1 MAKRT
6 TRNAHGLTPQQEAF
20 AAGMAAGMTQADAY
34 RKAYPASQAWK
45 EATVY
50 SRSSELA
57 ADGKVR
63 GRIKELLGKASE
75 SHQVDVNEV
84 VRWLVDVLRADPRE
98 LVSVKTG
105 CCRHC
110 WGEGHRYQ
118 RTVGEMNADREL
130 WVGKGKKLEEFDEQG
145 GIGYDALR
153 GPNPECPECGGD
165 GLART
170 VLADTRHISRQ
181 AAALYAGAKQ
191 TKYGIEILMHSKA
204 DVAEKLMKFLGA
216 YERDNA
222 QKNPLGGFDPARFFD
237 DIFRR
242 PQSPE

>member
-1 MAKRT
+1 MAKADR
-6 TRNAHGLTPQQEAF
+6 GLTPQQEAF
-20 AAGMAAGMTQADAY
+20 AAGLAAGLSQADAY
-34 RKAYPASQAWK
+34 RRAYPAAQKWQDSS
-45 EATVY
+45 VY
-50 SRSSELA
+50 SRSSDLA
-57 ADGKVR
+57 ADSKVR
-63 GRIKELLGKASE
+63 QRVSALMAVAAEAA
-75 SHQVDVNEV
+75 QVDVNEV
-84 VRWLVDVLRADPRE
+84 VRWLTDVLRADPRE
-98 LVSVKTG
+98 LVSVKSG

-130 WVGKGKKLEEFDEQG
+130 WAGKGKKLEEFDEQG

-181 AAALYAGAKQ
+181 AAALYAGAKT

-222 QKNPLGGFDPARFFD
+222 QQNPLGGFSPDRFFA
-237 DIFRR
+237 DIFRK
-242 PQSPE
+242 PAEE

>member
-1 MAKRT
+1 MAKRIPRT
-6 TRNAHGLTPQQEAF
+6 ADGLTPQQETF
-20 AAGMAAGMTQADAY
+20 ATALAAGMTQADAY
-34 RKAYPASQAWK
+34 RKAYPASAKWK
-45 EATVY
+45 DKSVWEVAA
-50 SRSSELA
+50 RLA
-57 ADGKVR
+57 ADVKVR
-63 GRIKELLGKASE
+63 SRVE
-75 SHQVDVNEV
+75 SLAAQAAAANQLEVNEV
-84 VRWLVDVLRADPRE
+84 VRWLTDVLRADPRE
-98 LVSVKTG
+98 LVQVKTG

-130 WVGKGKKLEEFDEQG
+130 WVEKGKRVEEFDEQG

-153 GPNPECPECGGD
+153 GPNPKCPECGGD

-222 QKNPLGGFDPARFFD
+222 QQNPLGGFSPQQFFA
-237 DIFRR
+237 DIFRK
-242 PQSPE
+242 PTQE

>member
-1 MAKRT
+1 MARSD
-6 TRNAHGLTPQQEAF
+6 RGLTPQQEAF
-20 AAGMAAGMTQADAY
+20 AAGIASGLSQADAY
-34 RKAYPASQAWK
+34 RKAYPASVKWRD
-45 EATVY
+45 ESVY
-50 SRSSELA
+50 SKSSGLA
-57 ADGKVR
+57 ADAKVR
-63 GRIKELLGKASE
+63 KRVADLLSTAAE
-75 SHQVDVNEV
+75 AAQVDVNEV
-84 VRWLVDVLRADPRE
+84 VRWLTDVLRADPRE
-98 LVSVKTG
+98 LVQVKTG

-130 WVGKGKKLEEFDEQG
+130 WAEKGKKLEEFDEQG
-145 GIGYDALR
+145 GIGYDALQA
-153 GPNPECPECGGD
+153 PNPECPECGGD

-170 VLADTRHISRQ
+170 VLADTRRISRQ

-222 QKNPLGGFDPARFFD
+222 QQNPLGGFSPDRFFA
-237 DIFRR
+237 DIFRK